1 MGIMDELEKSAA
13 KDSGTGEVG
22 GGRLLGLPETE
33 TELDNLTEFNTAH
46 NRRIT
51 MLGISDGDGPGGG
64 SAKKKRKIRI
74 TFNEE
79 EDVINPEDV
88 DPSIG
93 RFRNMVTTS
102 IIPNKPKKP
111 QDMGLGLVE
120 DKPEERSLPK
130 EVPQPQAGLYDDL
143 ETGAFSRTL

>member
-1 MGIMDELEKSAA
+1 MLIICILQDELEKSAA
-13 KDSGTGEVG
+13 KDSSTGEVG

-74 TFNEE
+74 YFNEE

-93 RFRNMVTTS
+93 RYILF
-102 IIPNKPKKP
+102 KYY
-111 QDMGLGLVE
+111 L
-120 DKPEERSLPK
+120 
-130 EVPQPQAGLYDDL
+130 QAIYLL
-143 ETGAFSRTL
+143 ENI

>member
-1 MGIMDELEKSAA
+1 MFILQDELEKSAA

-74 TFNEE
+74 YFNEE

-93 RFRNMVTTS
+93 RYVLFRYY
-102 IIPNKPKKP
+102 
-111 QDMGLGLVE
+111 L
-120 DKPEERSLPK
+120 
-130 EVPQPQAGLYDDL
+130 QAN
-143 ETGAFSRTL
+143 